1 MLIKLEII
9 QFVKYLQKRFKYIKQ
24 NKKWRNTK
32 NKKTLTPK
40 QKEFL
45 NLFSDLLDTI
55 SIDKTLESKS
65 QEDNENENK
74 NEM

>member
-24 NKKWRNTK
+24 NKKWRNKK

-40 QKEFL
+40 QKELL
-45 NLFSDLLDTI
+45 NLFNDLLDTI

>member
-24 NKKWRNTK
+24 NKKWRNKK

-40 QKEFL
+40 QKELL
-45 NLFSDLLDTI
+45 NLFDDLLDTI